1 MPEIDDF
8 TGNAYNED
16 IGNHI
21 VPLNDLEDKIESM
34 ENHILNRETRHTDL
48 KKGFFSMIDNV
59 LGAGQSG
66 NTQIA
71 NNMSMIQNSIQNVPC
86 ISNQQYS

>member
-1 MPEIDDF
+1 
-8 TGNAYNED
+8 
-16 IGNHI
+16 
-21 VPLNDLEDKIESM
+21 M
-34 ENHILNRETRHTDL
+34 ENHILNRDGRHTDL

-71 NNMSMIQNSIQNVPC
+71 NNMSMIHNNI
-86 ISNQQYS
+86 

>member
-16 IGNHI
+16 IGNNI

-86 ISNQQYS
+86 ISNQ

>member
-1 MPEIDDF
+1 MHSILCV
-8 TGNAYNED
+8 NINEKKLD
-16 IGNHI
+16 S
-21 VPLNDLEDKIESM
+21 KIESM
-34 ENHILNRETRHTDL
+34 ENHILNRDGRHTDL

-71 NNMSMIQNSIQNVPC
+71 NNMSMIHNNI
-86 ISNQQYS
+86 